1 MVIQDKTKKKKL
13 IKMKTFFLIMIVGI
27 VFFIGCSDQ
36 DTILGPGNNLT
47 SGPNWITLP
56 PRSGFSIESDFSV
69 TKQIDGNKGG
79 RLEINVQYLGGPHG
93 EVRLKAILELPANC
107 FSGSKNITM
116 VLEDVNGTITYSPS
130 MNFNVPAIL
139 DLEYRGIDLTGINPD
154 SIDFVYH
161 NPNGN
166 FDSAEYDEIR
176 VNVEDGR
183 LELKDAKIPHFSRY
197 GYSR

>member
-1 MVIQDKTKKKKL
+1 
-13 IKMKTFFLIMIVGI
+13 
-27 VFFIGCSDQ
+27 
-36 DTILGPGNNLT
+36 
-47 SGPNWITLP
+47 
-56 PRSGFSIESDFSV
+56 
-69 TKQIDGNKGG
+69 
-79 RLEINVQYLGGPHG
+79 
-93 EVRLKAILELPANC
+93 
-107 FSGSKNITM
+107 M

-139 DLEYRGIDLTGINPD
+139 DLDYRGIDLTGINPD